1 MNNHSI
7 KTIDF
12 YFFSGTGNTLLVVKK
27 MKEVF
32 ENNRIVVNLFHLE
45 KTDPRKID
53 TNHTIGLAVPV
64 AEQGTFPLVW
74 DFVKN
79 MPQANETAVF
89 MVDTMLA
96 FSGGIVGPIRKILKP
111 KGYKPIGAKEICMPN
126 NLFPRKIDEEK
137 NKEKV
142 RKGLIR
148 AEKYA
153 EDIISGRSRWRR
165 IPILSDF
172 MGYFSK
178 ADWAWKSLRK
188 HYKLAVDESKCIQCG
203 LCESLCPVGNI
214 TMNDYPNYRIILSR
228 SGQVISNMPR
238 RLTHYYPEFQG
249 KCTICMRCLSFCPKK
264 AIARIKTKHEIYR
277 AVNVKELID

>member
-1 MNNHSI
+1 MKRKFLKNHSI
-7 KTIDF
+7 KIIDF

-27 MKEVF
+27 MREVF
-32 ENNRIVVNLFHLE
+32 GQNGITVNLFHIE
-45 KTDPRKID
+45 KTDPKSIN
-53 TNHTIGLAVPV
+53 TNNTIGIGVPV

-74 DFVKN
+74 DFIKN
-79 MPQANETAVF
+79 MPAANGTLVF

-111 KGYKPIGAKEICMPN
+111 KGYKPIGAREICMPN
-126 NLFPRKIDEEK
+126 NLFPKKIDEEK

-142 RKGLIR
+142 GKGLIR

-153 EDIISGRSRWRR
+153 EDILSGRSRWRR
-165 IPILSDF
+165 VPILSDF

-178 ADWAWKSLRK
+178 AEWAWNSLRK
-188 HYKLAVDESKCIQCG
+188 HYTLAVDESKCIQCE
-203 LCESLCPVGNI
+203 LCVSLCPVDNI
-214 TMNDYPNYRIILSR
+214 TMNDYP
-228 SGQVISNMPR
+228 
-238 RLTHYYPEFQG
+238 EFQG
-249 KCTICMRCLSFCPKK
+249 KCAICMRCISFCPEN